1 MEGKDIKLL
10 HTASVFEIEPL
21 REMLEDNGISSMVR
35 DEFAEGVNA
44 GFVGGVSDE
53 IDLYVLSTDYTEA
66 KKLLNEIL
74 KAR

>member
-35 DEFAEGVNA
+35 DEFSEGVNA

-66 KKLLNEIL
+66 KKLLNEFL